1 MEITI
6 RKYIHDKEFKKEINK
21 VLRKYPGFVEID
33 FCHNDFKAKKY
44 HRTQKLIIYAYYWH
58 GESTGALREIYARY
72 YKPNQ

>member
-6 RKYIHDKEFKKEINK
+6 RGYIHDKGFKKELDK

-33 FCHNDFKAKKY
+33 FCANDFRGKKY
-44 HRTQKLIIYAYYWH
+44 HGTQKLIIYAYYWR
-58 GESTGALREIYARY
+58 GELTGVKREIYARY